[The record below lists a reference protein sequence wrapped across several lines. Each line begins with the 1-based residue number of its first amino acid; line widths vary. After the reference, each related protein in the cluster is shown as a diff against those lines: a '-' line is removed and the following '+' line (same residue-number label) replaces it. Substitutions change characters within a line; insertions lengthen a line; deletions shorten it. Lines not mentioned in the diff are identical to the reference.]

1 MASKAYNR
9 ARYTLFALLA
19 MLVGMALMV
28 LLVVSFNVK
37 VKKKEAKVKDPMRY
51 VKMKKQAPPVVKKP
65 KPKPK
70 PKRQKPAPK
79 APLPNLSSMLG
90 GIEMDIPEFAT
101 GDMMGDSKNILG
113 DIAADA
119 AMNEGTVD
127 TKPRVVSRGAMEYPK
142 AAAKKRIKGYVI
154 VNLLIAKDGSVE
166 IAKVIASSPAGV
178 FDAVALRGVRS
189 WRFAPAKYKGNPVKV
204 WAKQKVRFDFN

>member
-1 MASKAYNR
+1 MAIQEFKKAKLGVS
-9 ARYTLFALLA
+9 AFLA
-19 MLVGMALMV
+19 MLLGAALMV

-37 VKKKEAKVKDPMRY
+37 VKKKEEKVKDPMRY
-51 VKMKKQAPPVVKKP
+51 VKMKKTPPPPVKKP

-70 PKRQKPAPK
+70 PKPRKSAPKPA
-79 APLPNLSSMLG
+79 LPNLSSMLG
-90 GIEMDIPEFAT
+90 GIAMNIPEFST
-101 GDMMGDSKNILG
+101 GNIMGDASNILG
-113 DIAADA
+113 DAAADA
-119 AMNEGTVD
+119 AMSEGTVD
-127 TKPRVVSRGAMEYPK
+127 TKPRVISRSAMEYPK
-142 AAAKKRIKGYVI
+142 AAAKKHIKGYVI

-189 WRFAPAKYKGNPVKV
+189 WRFSPAKYKGNPVKV

>member
-1 MASKAYNR
+1 MTEQKFKKGK
-9 ARYTLFALLA
+9 LGVFAFLA
-19 MLVGMALMV
+19 MLLGAALMV
-28 LLVVSFNVK
+28 LLVVSFNTK

-51 VKMKKQAPPVVKKP
+51 VTMKKQAPPPVKKP

-70 PKRQKPAPK
+70 PKPQKAAPK
-79 APLPNLSSMLG
+79 APLPSLSSMLG
-90 GIEMDIPEFAT
+90 GIEMDIPEFST
-101 GDMMGDSKNILG
+101 GNMMGDAKNILG
-113 DIAADA
+113 DVAADE
-119 AMNEGTVD
+119 AMSEGTVD
-127 TKPRVVSRGAMEYPK
+127 TKPRVLSRSAMEYPK
-142 AAAKKRIKGYVI
+142 EAAKKRIKGYVI

-166 IAKVIASSPAGV
+166 TATVIASNPAGV